1 MSVAPA
7 SDWSCHYSGI
17 QVLCANHVS
26 NFLYVRIFDS
36 VHIRFCQLMSR
47 GLDAR
52 KIISYLVP
60 RVIPLIL
67 FPISCWSLLILI
79 SRFKVALPTIAF
91 PELKFISVL
100 IGFCVVIPHS
110 RSRFNLYFFF
120 VLSDFLCFWF

>member
-1 MSVAPA
+1 MSVATA

-26 NFLYVRIFDS
+26 NFVCVRLFDS

-52 KIISYLVP
+52 EIISYLVP
-60 RVIPLIL
+60 RVIPLII
-67 FPISCWSLLILI
+67 FPIFVGSLLILI

-91 PELKFISVL
+91 PDLKFISAL
-100 IGFCVVIPHS
+100 ICFCVVNLLV
-110 RSRFNLYFFF
+110 RSRFNP
-120 VLSDFLCFWF
+120 